1 MSLIN
6 DALKKA
12 ENIKTRSPGTTPSF
26 PRANPGSTDA
36 APLSY
41 EASMAASQQPRKS
54 GRQGLILALV
64 GGFFLLACG
73 VFGVGV
79 YLLFFRGATETAVAK
94 LDTTILETPAAF
106 PAAPPQATVVETS
119 AAQPA
124 PVETPV
130 VAQPAVTATA
140 PVAAAPAPVS
150 AADKERLAAVSS
162 STAATGAEPN
172 PAISDWVSGVT
183 ITGVRTGER
192 SKVLM
197 NNRVYM
203 PGDVVNYD
211 FELKLTD
218 VTPDRLTFQDTNGA
232 VYHLDL

>member
-12 ENIKTRSPGTTPSF
+12 ENIKTRSPGTTPAF
-26 PRANPGSTDA
+26 PRPNAGSTDA
-36 APLSY
+36 AALSY
-41 EASMAASQQPRKS
+41 EASMAISQQPRKS
-54 GRQGLILALV
+54 KNQGLVLAMI

-79 YLLFFRGATETAVAK
+79 YLIFFRGAAETVVAK
-94 LDTTILETPAAF
+94 LDTTILETPAAT
-106 PAAPPQATVVETS
+106 PAAPP
-119 AAQPA
+119 PA
-124 PVETPV
+124 VETPV
-130 VAQPAVTATA
+130 AQTTPVETAAVTQPTATA
-140 PVAAAPAPVS
+140 TTPVATAPAPTS
-150 AADKERLAAVSS
+150 TIDKERLAAVSS

-172 PAISDWVSGVT
+172 PAISDWVAGVT

-218 VTPDRLTFQDTNGA
+218 VTPNRLTFSDPNGA
-232 VYHLDL
+232 TYHLDL